1 MLKFFKTDC
10 GKMHRIY
17 QLEDGCWVSAVA
29 PTAEEIAYLT
39 DKMNLDKDF
48 VRSSLDEE
56 ESSRIDVED
65 DQTFV
70 IVDIPYQEEEEKQTD
85 DGVSYYTLPMG
96 IIITEKN
103 MITICQK
110 ETALI
115 DEFEN
120 GTIKNVQTNLKTRF
134 LLTILLRVAIR
145 FLLYLRQ
152 IDKLS
157 HSVEQHLHKSMKNKE
172 LIQLLTLEKSLVYFS
187 TSLKSNEVTL
197 EKILRGR
204 YIKLY
209 EEDQDLLE
217 DVLIEIKQAIE
228 MSNIYS
234 NILSGTMDAFASI
247 ISNNLNIVMKILTS
261 ITIVMSVPTMV
272 SSFYGMNVSGL
283 PMPVFWV
290 PLALSILGMLIVAII
305 LIKKNMF
312 S

>member
-1 MLKFFKTDC
+1 
-10 GKMHRIY
+10 
-17 QLEDGCWVSAVA
+17 
-29 PTAEEIAYLT
+29 
-39 DKMNLDKDF
+39 
-48 VRSSLDEE
+48 
-56 ESSRIDVED
+56 
-65 DQTFV
+65 
-70 IVDIPYQEEEEKQTD
+70 
-85 DGVSYYTLPMG
+85 MG
-96 IIITEKN
+96 IIITGKN
-103 MITICQK
+103 IITICQK

-145 FLLYLRQ
+145 FLLYLKQ

-228 MSNIYS
+228 MSN
-234 NILSGTMDAFASI
+234 
-247 ISNNLNIVMKILTS
+247 NLNIVMKVLTS

-290 PLALSILGMLIVAII
+290 PLALSILGMAIVAII
-305 LIKKNMF
+305 LVKKNMF

>member
-1 MLKFFKTDC
+1 MLKFFKTYC

-85 DGVSYYTLPMG
+85 DGVFYYTLPMG

-157 HSVEQHLHKSMKNKE
+157 RSVEQHLHKSMKNKE
-172 LIQLLTLEKSLVYFS
+172 LIQLLTLDKSLVYFS

-290 PLALSILGMLIVAII
+290 PLVLSILGMLIVAII